1 MQSQCKPGITACTT
15 YSRPRFQHS
24 TQKKRGRN
32 EKGKGKGKGKARSAT
47 NVTVQHSQN
56 NAMQPLQGSTCIK
69 QQAVHPFGYRH
80 SILKNTTKGEKE
92 KCRATLHGSTHIKDN
107 AVQPCLSS
115 TLVNDA
121 VQPLSGSTHI
131 KDNAVHLYRVHTR
144 KTMPCNPYKV
154 QHASNNKQCTSR
166 VSALYTKEKQPKKE
180 NKRGK

>member
-107 AVQPCLSS
+107 TVQPCLSS

-131 KDNAVHLYRVHTR
+131 KDNAVQPLPGSHSQNNAMQPLQGSTCIKQQAVHLSGIST
-144 KTMPCNPYKV
+144 
-154 QHASNNKQCTSR
+154 
-166 VSALYTKEKQPKKE
+166 LY
-180 NKRGK
+180 